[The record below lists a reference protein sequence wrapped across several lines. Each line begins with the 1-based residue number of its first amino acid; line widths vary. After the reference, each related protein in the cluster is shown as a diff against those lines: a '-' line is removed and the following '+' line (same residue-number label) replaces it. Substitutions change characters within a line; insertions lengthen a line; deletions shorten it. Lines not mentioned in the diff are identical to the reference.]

1 VEPQNPSDPF
11 TTVKLPVL
19 SVAVPTYRAEV
30 PLFAALPAQLRQ
42 ADLAMLGNLHRRIGD
57 EDAPVTGTDPAAR
70 RAWARAVYSDLNI
83 RQDGIADAHSRGH
96 VSGLQAGT
104 DLLASGNWRAG
115 LYLGFLDGSADVSG
129 NARGTF
135 GRVGSNE
142 LRSRYLGA
150 YATWKDAGGLYADA
164 VVQGGSHRY
173 TVRPDGNASV
183 DGKGDSFTASIET
196 GKSFALSERWTVEP
210 QAQLIYQRA
219 HFDAVAIGGAIV
231 RQDTDAGWIGR
242 LGVRIKGDFA
252 TGAGRLQPYAR
263 VNLYRAGAGADVAE
277 FVGPAGSTRFAGAGG
292 YSAAEVAGGFT
303 LALTPA
309 ASLYGELGR
318 VFAIGGDARLESSVQ
333 GSVGVKL
340 RW

>member
-1 VEPQNPSDPF
+1 MAGSDP
-11 TTVKLPVL
+11 
-19 SVAVPTYRAEV
+19 
-30 PLFAALPAQLRQ
+30 
-42 ADLAMLGNLHRRIGD
+42 
-57 EDAPVTGTDPAAR
+57 APR

-115 LYLGFLDGSADVSG
+115 LYVGFLDGSADVSG

-135 GRVGSNE
+135 GRVGSND
-142 LRSRYLGA
+142 LRSRYLGG
-150 YATWKDAGGLYADA
+150 YATWMDASGLYADA
-164 VVQGGSHRY
+164 VIQGGSHRY
-173 TVRPDGNASV
+173 TVRPDGNPSAV
-183 DGKGDSFTASIET
+183 GKGDSFTASIET

-219 HFDAVAIGGAIV
+219 HFDAVLHRRRRRAPGRRRRLDRPPGRAH
-231 RQDTDAGWIGR
+231 QGR
-242 LGVRIKGDFA
+242 LRH
-252 TGAGRLQPYAR
+252 RR
-263 VNLYRAGAGADVAE
+263 
-277 FVGPAGSTRFAGAGG
+277 GPAPALCAGEPLPRRCRRRRRRVRRPGGPTRFASASG

-318 VFAIGGDARLESSVQ
+318 VFAIGGDARVKSSVQ